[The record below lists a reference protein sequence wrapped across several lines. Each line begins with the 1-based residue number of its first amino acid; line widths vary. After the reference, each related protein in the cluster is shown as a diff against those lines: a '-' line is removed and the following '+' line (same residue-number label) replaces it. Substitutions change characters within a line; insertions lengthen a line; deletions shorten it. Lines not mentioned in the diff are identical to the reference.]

1 MSHDSIIFTKNAIP
15 SWNNWS
21 LFWLDFDAFFVAL
34 DEGNEPFDGP
44 LKFTLDGAFPDGRH
58 AVTQQGKLPA
68 RLDIA
73 YYVVRKLIVPKTAV
87 GFRTTRHF
95 TTMLMPKTSIYKY
108 DCVVLQDEQVG

>member
-1 MSHDSIIFTKNAIP
+1 MLDNRIIFTKNDIP

-73 YYVVRKLIVPKTAV
+73 YYVVRKLVIPKAAI
-87 GFRTTRHF
+87 GFRTAGELAA
-95 TTMLMPKTSIYKY
+95 MLVPKAPVHKNHH
-108 DCVVLQDEQVG
+108 VVLQNE